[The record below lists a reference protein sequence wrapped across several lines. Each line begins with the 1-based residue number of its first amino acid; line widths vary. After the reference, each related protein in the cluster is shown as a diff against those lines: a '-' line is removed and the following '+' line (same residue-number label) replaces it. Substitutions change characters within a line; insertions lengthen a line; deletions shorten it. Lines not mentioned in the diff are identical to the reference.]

1 LRGSV
6 AILGS
11 GTVGRTLA
19 AGLRDLGYEVR
30 IGSRDGHAVDGWDG
44 GVGTFADVAGNAEI
58 IVLAAK
64 GTAAEDI
71 ISSVGTEL
79 SGKTVLDTTNPITD
93 APPTDGVLHFFTS
106 LDESLMERLQAAVP
120 AAHFVKAFS
129 TTGAATMV
137 KPQYA
142 AGRPTMFICGN
153 DADAKQ
159 TATAILNELGW
170 DATDM
175 GGAVAARAV
184 EPLCMLWCIPGLREN
199 SWTHAFKLLR
209 P

>member
-1 LRGSV
+1 MRGSV
-6 AILGS
+6 GILGS

-19 AGLRDLGYEVR
+19 AGLRDLGYQVR

-71 ISSVGTEL
+71 VSSVGTGL
-79 SGKTVLDTTNPITD
+79 SGKTVLDTTNPIAD
-93 APPTDGVLHFFTS
+93 APPTDGVLHYFTS

-120 AAHFVKAFS
+120 AARFVKAFS

-137 KPQYA
+137 QPQYA
-142 AGRPTMFICGN
+142 GGRPTMFICGN
-153 DADAKQ
+153 DVDAKQ
-159 TATAILNELGW
+159 TATAILDELGW